1 MKDLIKENK
10 TITSMEVAEM
20 VEKTHNNLMKN
31 IRNYCEQ
38 LAEVKIDHGDFFTE
52 SSYLDKNEQSRP
64 CFNVTKKG
72 CEFIAHKLTGVK
84 GTTFTAKYVNKFHE
98 MEETIKG
105 NKEDLSLEELNII
118 KNYRFLKDITVKRNE
133 LQDII
138 DQIDSKIS
146 EINSVMPIKDL
157 YKIAPIRTRERV
169 YTKQG
174 FLSFMNSKIL
184 DWDERTEALYY
195 CYRYAD
201 AKIDLFSRKTDENI
215 RLINTIEDTEWN
227 FLYDGL
233 EEYFREKGTDVQ

>member
-1 MKDLIKENK
+1 MNNLVKETE
-10 TITSMEVAEM
+10 TITSIEVAEM
-20 VEKTHNNLMKN
+20 VEKPHNDLMKDIRRYIGQMRKGN
-31 IRNYCEQ
+31 ISQ
-38 LAEVKIDHGDFFTE
+38 SDFFSE
-52 SSYLDKNEQSRP
+52 CSYKNQQNHTLP

-84 GTTFTAKYVNKFHE
+84 GTAFTAKYINRFHE
-98 MEETIKG
+98 MEETIKN

-118 KNYRFLKDITVKRNE
+118 KNYRFLKDITAKRNE
-133 LQDII
+133 LQNII
-138 DQIDSKIS
+138 DQIDSKIA

-157 YKIAPIRTRERV
+157 YKIAPIRIEERV

-174 FLSFMNSKIL
+174 FLSFINSKIL

-201 AKIDLFSRKTDENI
+201 AKIDLFSRKTDETI
-215 RLINTIEDTEWN
+215 KLINTIETKEWN

-233 EEYFREKGTDVQ
+233 EKYLKEKEFNV

>member
-1 MKDLIKENK
+1 MNNLVKETE

-20 VEKTHNNLMKN
+20 VGKTHNNLMKD
-31 IRNYCEQ
+31 IRNYCGQ
-38 LAEVKIDHGDFFTE
+38 LDEVKIHHSDFFAA
-52 SSYLDKNEQSRP
+52 SSYTDKNERNRP
-64 CFNVTKKG
+64 CFAVTKKG

-84 GTTFTAKYVNKFHE
+84 GTAFTAKYINRFHE
-98 MEETIKG
+98 MEETIKN

-118 KNYRFLKDITVKRNE
+118 KNYRFLKDITAKRNE
-133 LQDII
+133 LQNII

-157 YKIAPIRTRERV
+157 YKIAPIRIEERV

-201 AKIDLFSRKTDENI
+201 AKIDLFSRKTDETI
-215 RLINTIEDTEWN
+215 KLINTIETKEWN

-233 EEYFREKGTDVQ
+233 EKYLKEKESNV

>member
-1 MKDLIKENK
+1 MNNLVKETE
-10 TITSMEVAEM
+10 TITSIEVAEM
-20 VEKTHNNLMKN
+20 VEKPHNDLMKDIRRYIGQMRKGN
-31 IRNYCEQ
+31 ISQ
-38 LAEVKIDHGDFFTE
+38 LDFFSE
-52 SSYLDKNEQSRP
+52 CSYKNQQNHTLP

-84 GTTFTAKYVNKFHE
+84 GTAFTAKYINRFHE
-98 MEETIKG
+98 MEETIKN

-118 KNYRFLKDITVKRNE
+118 KNYRFLKDITAKRNE
-133 LQDII
+133 LQNII
-138 DQIDSKIS
+138 DQIDSKIA

-157 YKIAPIRTRERV
+157 YKIAPIRIEERV

-201 AKIDLFSRKTDENI
+201 AKIDLFSRKTDETI
-215 RLINTIEDTEWN
+215 KLINTIETKEWN

-233 EEYFREKGTDVQ
+233 EKYLKEKEFNV

>member
-1 MKDLIKENK
+1 MNNLVKETE
-10 TITSMEVAEM
+10 TITSIEVAEM
-20 VEKTHNNLMKN
+20 VEKPHNDLMKDIRRYIGQMRKGN
-31 IRNYCEQ
+31 ISQ
-38 LAEVKIDHGDFFTE
+38 SDFFSE
-52 SSYLDKNEQSRP
+52 CSYKNKQNHTLP

-72 CEFIAHKLTGVK
+72 CEFIANKLTGVK
-84 GTTFTAKYVNKFHE
+84 GTAFTAKYINRFHE
-98 MEETIKG
+98 MEETIKN

-118 KNYRFLKDITVKRNE
+118 KNYRFLKDITAKRNE
-133 LQDII
+133 LQNII

-157 YKIAPIRTRERV
+157 YKIAPIRIEERV

-201 AKIDLFSRKTDENI
+201 AKIDLFSRKTDETI
-215 RLINTIEDTEWN
+215 KLINTIETKEWN

-233 EEYFREKGTDVQ
+233 EKYLKEKESNV